1 MYYCRMKKLIL
12 LLLFVPLIGAGQE
25 SSKEFY
31 IGYEVRNPQG
41 YDFSGFILGSNYKF
55 NKIPLLNKVLS
66 SDNYYLNIELGHSV
80 LSEIPKKYTRNGN
93 MQTVKLGY
101 KFMTYYNL
109 YYLLRFRIDAVSDPS
124 YRYNAPRPDDY
135 PMKSFTAYG
144 PDLMIGKKINF
155 NKSFFIDLS
164 LGATYNWSYERVMS
178 GNGWFDRSKLQSY
191 SWLNSWSKGALKIGY
206 QF

>member
-1 MYYCRMKKLIL
+1 M
-12 LLLFVPLIGAGQE
+12 PLIGAGQE

-31 IGYEVRNPQG
+31 IGYEVRHSQG
-41 YDFSGFILGSNYKF
+41 YDFSGFILGSNYQF
-55 NKIPLLNKVLS
+55 NKIPLLNKAFS

-144 PDLMIGKKINF
+144 PDLMIGKKINC

-164 LGATYNWSYERVMS
+164 LGATYNWSYESVMS
-178 GNGWFDRSKLQSY
+178 GNGLFDRSKLQSY

>member
-1 MYYCRMKKLIL
+1 MKKLL
-12 LLLFVPLIGAGQE
+12 LVLLFVPLIAAGQE
-25 SSKEFY
+25 SAKEFY
-31 IGYEVRNPQG
+31 IGYEVRNPEG
-41 YDFSGFILGSNYKF
+41 YDFSGFILGLNYQC

-80 LSEIPKKYTRNGN
+80 LSEIPKQYTRNGN
-93 MQTVKLGY
+93 MQTVKLGC
-101 KFMTYYNL
+101 KFITYYNL

-164 LGATYNWSYERVMS
+164 LGVTYNSSYEIVSS
-178 GNGWFDRSKLQSY
+178 GSGMFDPAKAQSY
-191 SWLNSWSKGALKIGY
+191 KWLNYWSKGTLKIGY